1 MCNIWER
8 KPKNELTFD
17 EIDRFFQRS
26 NRFNW
31 IDFTGG
37 EPWLRKDFPD
47 IIESALT
54 NCRNLVLVHFPTN
67 GYMTKQILDGVKR
80 VVKMHPRKLIITV
93 STDGDEAVNDL
104 VRGKDGGWRR
114 QIETYKQLHAIKG
127 LDVVLGMTLSS
138 LNADQYDKAFAAA
151 KTECPWLMPSDYHI
165 NVVHESSHYY
175 GNSNM
180 HGLNERK
187 SEIIQQVRKYR
198 EDRGVP
204 RGIVDYIESRYL
216 KHAENYLKTGVTP
229 MRCHALKSS
238 CFIDSWGNVYPC
250 GMYDAKIANLRDH
263 DYDIEEIWNLPRT
276 LKLQQEIWDYKC
288 PQCWTPCEAYQSIFG
303 NLLGRKHTPSEL
315 QIKGNQVKV
324 KETVP
329 VLSVS
334 DHSPKVVGQVS
345 EDSK

>member
-1 MCNIWER
+1 MCNIWKR

-80 VVKMHPRKLIITV
+80 IVKMRPHKLIITV
-93 STDGDEAVNDL
+93 SKDGDEAVNDL

-127 LDVVLGMTLSS
+127 VDVVLGMTLSS
-138 LNADQYDKAFAAA
+138 LNADQYSKAFAAA
-151 KTECPWLMPSDYHI
+151 KAECPWLMPSDYHI

-175 GNSNM
+175 GNSKM
-180 HGLNERK
+180 HGFNDQK
-187 SEIIQQVRKYR
+187 NEIIQQIRKYR

-204 RGIVDYIESRYL
+204 HGIS
-216 KHAENYLKTGVTP
+216 
-229 MRCHALKSS
+229 
-238 CFIDSWGNVYPC
+238 
-250 GMYDAKIANLRDH
+250 
-263 DYDIEEIWNLPRT
+263 
-276 LKLQQEIWDYKC
+276 
-288 PQCWTPCEAYQSIFG
+288 
-303 NLLGRKHTPSEL
+303 
-315 QIKGNQVKV
+315 
-324 KETVP
+324 
-329 VLSVS
+329 
-334 DHSPKVVGQVS
+334 
-345 EDSK
+345 